1 MCERSFVRV
10 PVGGRRGL
18 AGELAGEGVAQ
29 LRLTSWSFDG
39 DDSRPDLDL
48 DVVWDLQELVRE
60 DVPHLGR
67 LVGGTRGAWS
77 EGVDDN
83 DLCLRL
89 GFSEVVGELARN

>member
-10 PVGGRRGL
+10 PGRGRRGL
-18 AGELAGEGVAQ
+18 AGELEGKGIAQ

-48 DVVWDLQELVRE
+48 DVLWDLQELVRE

-67 LVGGTRGAWS
+67 LLEGRGVDGA
-77 EGVDDN
+77 EGVDDS